1 VFSGENG
8 HEKNR
13 EKRHKNVKYCSFW
26 RTIKHCV
33 APCRTIILEKCKI
46 VLTLIFLCAKLMSK
60 GEITMITYT
69 EKIEELRA
77 SIDYEINEMSDLN
90 LSTPELIERARMIE
104 EEMCSS
110 K

>member
-1 VFSGENG
+1 M
-8 HEKNR
+8 KQC
-13 EKRHKNVKYCSFW
+13 VK
-26 RTIKHCV
+26 
-33 APCRTIILEKCKI
+33 PCRTILAKFCNF
-46 VLTLIFLCAKLMSK
+46 VLTGVFLCAKLMSK

>member
-1 VFSGENG
+1 V
-8 HEKNR
+8 
-13 EKRHKNVKYCSFW
+13 
-26 RTIKHCV
+26 
-33 APCRTIILEKCKI
+33 
-46 VLTLIFLCAKLMSK
+46 FLCAKLMSK

>member
-1 VFSGENG
+1 
-8 HEKNR
+8 
-13 EKRHKNVKYCSFW
+13 
-26 RTIKHCV
+26 
-33 APCRTIILEKCKI
+33 
-46 VLTLIFLCAKLMSK
+46 
-60 GEITMITYT
+60 MITYT